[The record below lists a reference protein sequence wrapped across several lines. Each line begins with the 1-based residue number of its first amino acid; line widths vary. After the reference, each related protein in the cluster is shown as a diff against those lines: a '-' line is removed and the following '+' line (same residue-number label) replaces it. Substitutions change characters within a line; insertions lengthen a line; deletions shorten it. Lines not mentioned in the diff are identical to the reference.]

1 MFRFIENLFIY
12 FTITRVKKIVSYIKE
27 FVTQRFV
34 ISRYNSALVNNN
46 WTIQTFVSRCRQLNI
61 IVQFIA
67 FFNIFFVFSFS
78 NKYLFFPFKSKYLSK
93 KFSRDWS
100 SIFAKG
106 LKLLL
111 LVIRFSCLYEFE
123 FLNKVFFSYFLATGS
138 DCQYQYDSQAF
149 LFSLVNKPGWAPVK
163 LPQTGQYNNHR
174 YSILECSSH
183 AYGPTFGAGHDIYIA
198 DYASS
203 SSSSYTN
210 LGHQYSAPSGY
221 SYGSTFTHTFLAGTY
236 QFTPDE
242 VETFYKT
249 T

>member
-1 MFRFIENLFIY
+1 M
-12 FTITRVKKIVSYIKE
+12 
-27 FVTQRFV
+27 
-34 ISRYNSALVNNN
+34 
-46 WTIQTFVSRCRQLNI
+46 
-61 IVQFIA
+61 
-67 FFNIFFVFSFS
+67 FSFS
-78 NKYLFFPFKSKYLSK
+78 NNYLFFPFKSKYLSK
-93 KFSRDWS
+93 KFLRDWS

-106 LKLLL
+106 LKVLL

-123 FLNKVFFSYFLATGS
+123 FFNEVCTLIILFFSYFLATGS
-138 DCQYQYDSQAF
+138 GCHYQYDSPAF
-149 LFSLVNKPGWAPVK
+149 LFSLVNKPRWAPVK
-163 LPQTGQYNNHR
+163 LPQTGQYSNHR

-183 AYGPTFGAGHDIYIA
+183 TYGPTFGGGQDIYIA
-198 DYASS
+198 DYSSS

-242 VETFYKT
+242 VETFYET